1 MRKVI
6 IVRAHNH
13 PPEDELNER
22 LEELGPEWTV
32 VSAETALTTTQP
44 GPLAQVLYVTTVI
57 VERTR

>member
-6 IVRAHNH
+6 IVTAHNL
-13 PPEDELNER
+13 PPEGELDER

-32 VSAETALTTTQP
+32 VSAETTLTTTKP
-44 GPLAQVLYVTTVI
+44 GPLAQVTYVTTVI